1 MARPA
6 VGYCQ
11 VQTCSTWRAANAGLE
26 GTYSFGR
33 SMSPEGT
40 LTEQTASASGSLG
53 SQGRGN
59 DEGIVYET
67 PEGAVK
73 GEDH

>member
-1 MARPA
+1 MNGQETSSQPTEPDATNIIPMA
-6 VGYCQ
+6 GG
-11 VQTCSTWRAANAGLE
+11 AGS
-26 GTYSFGR
+26 G

-59 DEGIVYET
+59 DEGIVYEN